1 MKNAFRKF
9 LISACLTACVGTGA
23 VALGTLSVAPAN
35 AAVTEESN
43 YFTMVDGA
51 EVRAVTDSCGL
62 RFITNV
68 GEYMFTTTWEG
79 YTVSFGTLIAKN
91 VTDITAVNA
100 EDETTY
106 LADIPCTKTV
116 EFADGEFTY
125 TSAVVFDTT
134 GWADEEKTAAYAM
147 ELTARAYAKLEKDGE
162 TTYAYATANDTT
174 RSMRAVANVALLKG
188 ASETLLGEYVKVGA
202 RNEKDYLETSDETTN
217 SLGLGVTA
225 ANLGVYDG
233 AKKVGVTA
241 ENGAVDLSALA
252 TDWTLGENH
261 FISVF
266 DADDK
271 VYSAP
276 VQYVTKAIYGYDD
289 LKMLEVTNELVFG
302 DKVIDGYWAL
312 TDSFDFTSE
321 TAIAHGGCFARTG
334 ASLAS
339 PTSGSTKRFS
349 AVGGVGF
356 KGTFDGN
363 GFTLK
368 VNVDSYGLF
377 GMLMGGSTVKNLSLY
392 ATATDI
398 SNSGTRGQG
407 ASVLSHGIAVAEAEI
422 SSVVT
427 FEKLF
432 VHMVDA
438 RTTNNTSYNLSLV
451 NGITPISVNNVS
463 YTRLKMKNVVISV
476 DESCTYAVEGT
487 LRQGG
492 AFAMTDTLSYA
503 AAFTNNTSN
512 VFVVSANALPMS
524 ILTSNGALASNY
536 PKYIK
541 GDAPDTVTHN
551 YKDKCYTNF
560 ARIATLS
567 AITSVDAYEE
577 LAWTYDAEKDTLVWK
592 N

>member
-134 GWADEEKTAAYAM
+134 GWTDEEKTAAYAM
-147 ELTARAYAKLEKDGE
+147 ELTGRAYAKLEKDGE

-233 AKKVGVTA
+233 AKKVGVTG

-261 FISVF
+261 FVSVF

-276 VQYVTKAIYGYDD
+276 VQYVTKAIDSTDD
-289 LKMLEVTNELVFG
+289 LSVFTVTTDLVAKTDKTIGGYFVLAEDVDFSSQAAIHHAGMDEL
-302 DKVIDGYWAL
+302 
-312 TDSFDFTSE
+312 
-321 TAIAHGGCFARTG
+321 TG
-334 ASLAS
+334 RV
-339 PTSGSTKRFS
+339 SGSTQYRYYND
-349 AVGGVGF
+349 GNCNVGF
-356 KGTFDGN
+356 AGTFDGN
-363 GFTLK
+363 GFKLTA
-368 VNVDSYGLF
+368 NVDSYGFFGGLQNGAMLKNVEFDLSMTKATQASRSCSALAHRQQGSLVTLENVIVAMHDKREENNQTVKSFNLSLIQNVNTGIKMTNVVVVADCEWLATHTDGTTTKNGGVLF
-377 GMLMGGSTVKNLSLY
+377 LSDGGSTDSALAGSW
-392 ATATDI
+392 D
-398 SNSGTRGQG
+398 TR
-407 ASVLSHGIAVAEAEI
+407 A
-422 SSVVT
+422 
-427 FEKLF
+427 
-432 VHMVDA
+432 
-438 RTTNNTSYNLSLV
+438 
-451 NGITPISVNNVS
+451 
-463 YTRLKMKNVVISV
+463 KNVYIVYGEKV
-476 DESCTYAVEGT
+476 ALTYHK
-487 LRQGG
+487 
-492 AFAMTDTLSYA
+492 SYA
-503 AAFTNNTSN
+503 IRTVYAGNDAATGERAYSQI
-512 VFVVSANALPMS
+512 S
-524 ILTSNGALASNY
+524 
-536 PKYIK
+536 
-541 GDAPDTVTHN
+541 
-551 YKDKCYTNF
+551 
-560 ARIATLS
+560 RIATLS
-567 AITSVDAYEE
+567 AITDVTAYEE
-577 LAWTYDAEKDTLVWK
+577 LAWTYDAEKDTWVWK